1 MNKFFYQTAATA
13 VALVFAGSAHADFST
28 NKVKIDIKLRGAPV
42 TAAAIAKKSK
52 AKVSIGE
59 VVGGTHKGE
68 IDIKV
73 DAKGAPITAVAVGPE
88 AEALIKIGSLR
99 EKD

>member
-1 MNKFFYQTAATA
+1 MNKFLQTTA
-13 VALVFAGSAHADFST
+13 MAGALVLAGSSHADFST
-28 NKVKIDIKLRGAPV
+28 NKVNIDVKLRGAPV
-42 TAAAIAKKSK
+42 TALAIGKKSK

-59 VVGGTHKGE
+59 VVGGKHQGE
-68 IDIKV
+68 TVIKV
-73 DAKGAPITAVAVGPE
+73 DAKGAPITAVAVGND